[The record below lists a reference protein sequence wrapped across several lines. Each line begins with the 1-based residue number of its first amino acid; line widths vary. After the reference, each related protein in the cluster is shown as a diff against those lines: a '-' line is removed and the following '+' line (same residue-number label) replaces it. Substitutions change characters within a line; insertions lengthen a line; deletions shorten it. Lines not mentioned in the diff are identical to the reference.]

1 MICNGSE
8 DIENK
13 MTRAAMSR
21 DRFRVVMKCIHF
33 GSMEDKEGDT
43 PDRFEKIRQK
53 RFAELFVPEQYLSH
67 DKAMI
72 KYFGKSGLKQA
83 IRNKPIQGL
92 GAVHCL
98 WLHDCV

>member
-1 MICNGSE
+1 
-8 DIENK
+8 
-13 MTRAAMSR
+13 
-21 DRFRVVMKCIHF
+21 
-33 GSMEDKEGDT
+33 MEDKEGDT